1 MMHYLIIAAAYIAA
15 CILIAYLGRRR
26 KWGYWGYLWSSLL
39 FTPAMGFLFLLAS
52 DPAPRPRPGERGGAG

>member
-1 MMHYLIIAAAYIAA
+1 MMHYLIIAAAYIGG

-52 DPAPRPRPGERGGAG
+52 DPAPRPRSGKPGGGR